1 MEKNEIMELDII
13 NWISNQGFAII
24 VIIYLLYERSK
35 INIRIILS
43 LEKITTILDS
53 IERQK

>member
-13 NWISNQGFAII
+13 NWISNQGFAIA

-35 INIRIILS
+35 INVRIVLS
-43 LEKITTILDS
+43 LEKMTMILDR